1 MNEERTDV
9 MPDSFDRMLGQLQG
23 LPDVIRTRSTN
34 IQDVPPLGVGG
45 SSTFIVQS
53 VRQKD
58 RGDLIFLQVVDRTGT
73 TRIVI
78 PAKVSNLI
86 ARQRESLSKMAR
98 RKAGKERA
106 ENDKSLGIVPGFL
119 RKKA

>member
-1 MNEERTDV
+1 MNEERTDA

-23 LPDVIRTRSTN
+23 LPDVIRTRPTN

-53 VRQKD
+53 VRQKE

-78 PAKVSNLI
+78 PAKVANLI
-86 ARQRESLSKMAR
+86 ARQRESLSKMTR
-98 RKAGKERA
+98 RKNGKERA
-106 ENDKSLGIVPGFL
+106 ENDKALGIVPGFL